1 MELFKE
7 VIKKNIKMIIF
18 YVVIGIVA
26 TFLSLYC
33 INYFQTIIDT
43 FQAGKL
49 TLKMITIYGV
59 ILVISTIINYI
70 QNYPEQKLQNGLY
83 LDFKLQS
90 LKKMKEI
97 DYQEYQKI
105 GTGRLTQK
113 VEDGATAAREVVFEF
128 WLRLLREIIPTALF
142 SLFFIFNIEKNLLIF
157 ILVGYVVVLIVT
169 NIILNKLYDLKEKIL
184 VNQEDLSN
192 KLVRGF
198 MEFVVFRTNKKYDT
212 EIKKANE
219 GIKEIVD
226 SKTKITLIHESFFA
240 IFALIVC
247 ALKITIL
254 IYAIKSTNLTVGA
267 VVTLITLIGKAY
279 EPIAIFNVEYI
290 DYKLNKVALKKYI
303 NLLDLPNDEN
313 MKTGEKIK
321 SISGDISVQNVT
333 FAYSN
338 RNIVENL
345 NLTIKENS
353 KIALVGKSGSGK
365 STIIKLII
373 GLIKP
378 KSGKIKIG
386 KKNLSK
392 LNLNTYYDFVTYVSQ
407 ETPIFDG
414 TLRENLIFD
423 KKIKD
428 SKILS
433 VLEIVGLS
441 EFYSKLESGLDTR
454 LGEKGVLMS
463 GGERQKVALARLFFD
478 NSKLVILDE
487 ATSALD
493 NIAERKVMK
502 NIIEKLQNR
511 TIIIIAHRLNITKT
525 VDNIYVLEEGK
536 IVEQGNYEE
545 LINKNGYFKELY
557 TINKKGKLN

>member
-1 MELFKE
+1 MELFRE

-70 QNYPEQKLQNGLY
+70 QNYPEQKLQNCLY

-142 SLFFIFNIEKNLLIF
+142 SLFFICNIEKNLLIF

-226 SKTKITLIHESFFA
+226 SKTKITLIHESFFT

-321 SISGDISVQNVT
+321 NISGDISVQNVT

-433 VLEIVGLS
+433 VLEIVGLL